1 MYSIDMDAPFCAAVT
16 EVPVNED
23 EEKAFALTARVAHK
37 RDVVFIFLSITR
49 TRTDNYVN
57 KRVGERRIFT

>member
-1 MYSIDMDAPFCAAVT
+1 MDAPFCAAVT

-23 EEKAFALTARVAHK
+23 EEKAFALTARVAHN

-49 TRTDNYVN
+49 SRTDNYVN
-57 KRVGERRIFT
+57 KMLGEG